1 MAYRQNWHWH
11 AAQRAACVAWAELQA
26 AVALDQWA
34 EAAAKV
40 NEMAVAELAAQA
52 AELGMPE
59 FVAGTEVTQ
68 AASHEVQLSEPGGV
82 VAEQMLWH
90 FKCKLVLN
98 IDAKCVTDAQV
109 LAGCPTIDSAVAQY
123 LTMEESKSCEHI
135 LPKARDVIVSMVAV
149 EVGFTNMS
157 LFMSVV
163 KHAFN
168 SRGRYWTPN
177 LSAQIQ
183 HSWAKATADMRDE
196 WPDIW
201 MSKKAKRTLNKNSE
215 QQLAQRECQPCFRE
229 PPGLTLPTA
238 CLDVNRLGVRVDE
251 ASPVG

>member
-11 AAQRAACVAWAELQA
+11 AAQRAACVAWAEWQA

-34 EAAAKV
+34 EAAAKA
-40 NEMAVAELAAQA
+40 NEMALAEIAAKA
-52 AELGMPE
+52 AELGVPE

-68 AASHEVQLSEPGGV
+68 AASDEVQVSEPGGV
-82 VAEQMLWH
+82 VAEQMLRH
-90 FKCKLVLN
+90 FKEVLVLN
-98 IDAKCVTDAQV
+98 ICAKCVTEAQV
-109 LAGCPTIDSAVAQY
+109 LAACPTVDTAVAQY

-135 LPKARDVIVSMVAV
+135 LPKARDVIVSLVAV
-149 EVGFTNMS
+149 EVGFTNMR

-168 SRGRYWTPN
+168 SRGPNWTPQV
-177 LSAQIQ
+177 SAKIQ
-183 HSWAKATADMRDE
+183 HSWAKATSDMRDE

-201 MSKKAKRTLNKNSE
+201 MSRKAKRTLNKNSE
-215 QQLAQRECQPCFRE
+215 QQLAHRESQTGFRE